1 MRGEIVERVW
11 GRRMG
16 MSISK
21 KELRDRYGGIRS
33 KHPTL
38 AARAA
43 LDAARRVS
51 TADGPDDGE
60 DEEEQSRPL
69 NFAQK
74 LLLGRPIF
82 RIR

>member
-1 MRGEIVERVW
+1 MLEEIVGRVSVLRMGKSW
-11 GRRMG
+11 GRMRADG
-16 MSISK
+16 
-21 KELRDRYGGIRS
+21 RYGGIRS

-51 TADGPDDGE
+51 SADRDPEDE
-60 DEEEQSRPL
+60 DEEGEEKSKPL

-74 LLLGRPIF
+74 LLLGRF
-82 RIR
+82 Y